1 MATTKKTATPKVAKA
16 KKEPKKTE
24 AISEATLYSTAGKS
38 VGTVKL
44 PSEIFGITF
53 NSDLVHQVVTS
64 MMSNARAGTADTKG
78 RGEVRGGGRKPW
90 KQKGTGRSRH
100 GSTRSPIWKGGGVT
114 LGPLAEKNY
123 KKKINKKM
131 RAKALYMVLASKLK
145 EGNILFVDSLD
156 FKTAKTKDASKAFMS
171 LSKVS
176 GFERLAGKK
185 QTAVV
190 AFPEQN
196 KNANLAIRNL
206 PQVQIVHTKD
216 INPVDLLSS
225 KYLVMTEPEKS
236 FKMLLARM
244 TK

>member
-1 MATTKKTATPKVAKA
+1 MATTTKAVKA
-16 KKEPKKTE
+16 KKAVEMEAPK
-24 AISEATLYSTAGKS
+24 LYNTSGKE
-38 VGTVKL
+38 VGTVSL
-44 PSEIFGITF
+44 PKEIFGVTF

-114 LGPLAEKNY
+114 HGPLAEKNY

-131 RAKALYMVLASKLK
+131 RAKALYMVLGAKLA
-145 EGNILFVDSLD
+145 EGSILFVDSFD
-156 FKTAKTKDASKAFMS
+156 FKNAKTKDAAKAFMS
-171 LSKVS
+171 LSKVG

-190 AFPEQN
+190 AFAEQN
-196 KNANLAIRNL
+196 PTALRAIRNL
-206 PQVQIVHTKD
+206 PQVEVVHTKD

-225 KYLVMTEPEKS
+225 KYLVMAEPEKS

-244 TK
+244 AK